1 MTRMTLLSH
10 EDQDTPCI
18 TAQRDT
24 TSFPFSVVRIC
35 TCPETL
41 LTKVSGLYIES
52 P

>member
-24 TSFPFSVVRIC
+24 TSFPFSVVRI
-35 TCPETL
+35 
-41 LTKVSGLYIES
+41 YILV
-52 P
+52 PKHYLRKLAAYI